1 MLEQA
6 LYLLPD
12 NAEHQREQ
20 LVRRLS
26 EIYLARKQP
35 QKIPPLYKVHLLAL
49 LPENSLLYRNY
60 ALQLGE
66 VLAMD
71 LQQPEQALPWLAE
84 ADTGSDTPNDLRAAV
99 LRASIYQKT
108 GQHLLA
114 LPIWERLAQQEVEPG
129 LRFQG
134 SYQSA
139 IHYDQL
145 SDVLKG

>member
-1 MLEQA
+1 MNHLLQWADAERRIGNPQTEIALLEQA

-12 NAEHQREQ
+12 NAEPPREQ

-26 EIYLARKQP
+26 EIYLDIKQP
-35 QKIPPLYKVHLLAL
+35 EKIPPLYKVHLLAL

-66 VLAMD
+66 VLAID

-108 GQHLLA
+108 PFVYLL
-114 LPIWERLAQQEVEPG
+114 
-129 LRFQG
+129 
-134 SYQSA
+134 
-139 IHYDQL
+139 
-145 SDVLKG
+145 